1 MENSTDLLALK
12 AQELR
17 ERLRESRLQL
27 QKIQS
32 SGESMDGNT
41 STNEEE
47 EFIQALKNEMPEVL
61 DNIETNLGL
70 LLEIEKLVPDVK
82 QSLSLEKMNDL
93 REKVEIA
100 TENVEESEGL
110 VIKLEKEIL
119 EWNAQKKLCK
129 RDCELDE
136 ARNLLNDFIEDLSQE
151 KQNTEIELQRNR
163 EKQEENRD
171 QEMVDKDGKKV
182 DIMKD
187 LEKLEG
193 EMEGYVREIDE
204 LLAELD
210 IRENTREKLFDD
222 FNKAI
227 PHVIV
232 EERQRRIE

>member
-204 LLAELD
+204 LLAALD

>member
-1 MENSTDLLALK
+1 M
-12 AQELR
+12 
-17 ERLRESRLQL
+17 
-27 QKIQS
+27 
-32 SGESMDGNT
+32 
-41 STNEEE
+41 
-47 EFIQALKNEMPEVL
+47 
-61 DNIETNLGL
+61 
-70 LLEIEKLVPDVK
+70 
-82 QSLSLEKMNDL
+82 
-93 REKVEIA
+93 
-100 TENVEESEGL
+100 
-110 VIKLEKEIL
+110 IKLEKEIL

>member
-1 MENSTDLLALK
+1 
-12 AQELR
+12 
-17 ERLRESRLQL
+17 
-27 QKIQS
+27 
-32 SGESMDGNT
+32 MDGNT

-47 EFIQALKNEMPEVL
+47 EFIHAIKNEMPEVL

-70 LLEIEKLVPDVK
+70 LVEIEKLVPDVK
-82 QSLSLEKMNDL
+82 QSMSLEKMNDL

-129 RDCELDE
+129 RDCELEE
-136 ARNLLNDFIEDLSQE
+136 AKNLLNDYIDDLCQE
-151 KQNTEIELQRNR
+151 KQNTEIELHRNR

-187 LEKLEG
+187 LVRLEE
-193 EMEGYVREIDE
+193 EMMNYLKEIGE
-204 LLAELD
+204 LLEEVQE
-210 IRENTREKLFDD
+210 RETTREKLNED
-222 FNKAI
+222 FNKVI
-227 PHVIV
+227 PQVIV
-232 EERQRRIE
+232 EER